1 MARKPQAPSDE
12 APRKDERSA
21 VIDALMMLAAER
33 EWDEIALADIASRAE
48 VSLSALRGLFPSKG
62 AILSAYARRLDQTV
76 LDGIDPGM
84 ASEPARERLFDT
96 LMRRLDAMATDKAA
110 IRSIMKGLMR
120 DPLSLAALNQVV
132 VNSMRWMLVAASIDA
147 EGPMGAVRAQG
158 LAVAWSRILRVWL
171 DDEDAGLARTMT
183 AIDKELRSGES
194 WLRLADDL
202 WRLTAPFRRFGEC
215 LTRPR
220 SRMSERVRDRFN
232 DLAGMARGRRRG
244 EDAEAR

>member
-1 MARKPQAPSDE
+1 MAKKPQAPSDE
-12 APRKDERSA
+12 APRRDDRVA
-21 VIDALMMLAAER
+21 VIDALLALAAER
-33 EWDEIALADIASRAE
+33 EWDEIALADIAARAD

-62 AILSAYARRLDQTV
+62 AILSAYAKRIDQAV

-96 LMRRLDAMATDKAA
+96 LMRRLDAMAADKAA
-110 IRSIMKGLMR
+110 IRSMMKGLMR

-132 VNSMRWMLVAASIDA
+132 VNSMRWMLVAAAIDA
-147 EGPMGAVRAQG
+147 EGPMGSVRAQG

-171 DDEDAGLARTMT
+171 EDDDAGLARTMT

-202 WRLTAPFRRFGEC
+202 WRLSAPFRRLGEC
-215 LTRPR
+215 MMRPR
-220 SRMSERVRDRFN
+220 GRMGERMRDRFN
-232 DLAGMARGRRRG
+232 DLAGIARGRRRG